1 MYLYLDT
8 QDCRGFLIF
17 NLVKFN
23 MLSLITVLT
32 DFLFKVVGWIIKL
45 EKNIEMRK
53 KDWKKKTV
61 INLLLR

>member
-32 DFLFKVVGWIIKL
+32 DFLFKVVG
-45 EKNIEMRK
+45 
-53 KDWKKKTV
+53 
-61 INLLLR
+61 